1 VAEFTFGEKDNGALV
16 QVRRGTKIT
25 IELNENPTTG
35 YRWMISSIDEVFLA
49 PEGDAFLSGDPKSP
63 GTGGLRRYFFRA
75 KGAGSTA
82 LALINKLSWQIADQ
96 TVDTF
101 KPAIR
106 IME

>member
-1 VAEFTFGEKDNGALV
+1 MAEFTFGEKDNGALV

-63 GTGGLRRYFFRA
+63 GTGGL
-75 KGAGSTA
+75 
-82 LALINKLSWQIADQ
+82 
-96 TVDTF
+96 
-101 KPAIR
+101 P
-106 IME
+106 